1 MSGKTRKSIRDRFKF
16 TKDGRVLRRAT
27 GLNHFRAKKTGKQ
40 RRQKKRWIEVSKG
53 EAKIIKKYLKT
64 G

>member
-1 MSGKTRKSIRDRFKF
+1 MPGKTRKSLRDRFKF

-27 GLNHFRAKKTGKQ
+27 GLNHFRAKNSGKQ
-40 RRQKKRWIEVSKG
+40 RRAKKKWIEMSKG
-53 EAKIIKKYLKT
+53 EAKIIKRYLKT